1 MIATLEKILQA
12 PAIMLPFG
20 QSSDNPHLANERIR
34 GVNLVRGKNVVRHF
48 LEEAGS
54 SLRRKE

>member
-1 MIATLEKILQA
+1 MPMVATLEKILRA

-34 GVNLVRGKNVVRHF
+34 GVNLIRGKNVVRHF
-48 LEEAGS
+48 LEDFAGKLS
-54 SLRRKE
+54 Q